1 MIRKNPIPAATALLF
16 VGLLSAQVWTYAS
29 GQDSGTYMEIARGL
43 QRWIRGEAP
52 LTDHLTLVAPL
63 YPGLLAVVRELLGPF
78 AAYWVNPV
86 LCALWILLAGRL
98 AARITGEESAAAPAM
113 LMTACA
119 AFLGYGLYPHFALYA
134 FRSPLMLVLMLAGF
148 LLLLQ
153 AAERSSP
160 RRLLTAWICLTG
172 AVLVREFA
180 AIGWVCAAG
189 WWAWRPGLSPR
200 LRRTG
205 LGLFLLPVVAGL
217 LSLPVLIL
225 GRGSEQIRVFITI
238 ILRQAWEQGGGF
250 LWANLAGCLRG
261 LASALDPWGLLFLAA
276 GTLSLFRN
284 RAVRWFLA
292 APGLF
297 LLLAYVPFLVH
308 QRYIQESLA
317 FLAVIAGIG
326 LHDLCR
332 RVRSRLP
339 ARAAGWIAPVAQGIL
354 IAAVVLPRT
363 WAAEPWGARV
373 TRSDL
378 RGMARALDR
387 VSRPGDRVVLD
398 PPEGRVWEALAGF
411 TQLQS
416 MEAHRV
422 LGQPPAAGSGILCV
436 ESRDGAGWSAR
447 KELRQRSVRAV
458 LQDAYDLLERPV
470 TFALGGA
477 DYRVWSC
484 QVRTSRVERVRCK
497 VLPGRDH
504 LVWMD
509 FGVPEN
515 RVRVLWFNHEG
526 VPLGL
531 GADLES
537 AQGWRP
543 VFLPRA
549 LTGDGVIRIRV
560 EAREPVPAGLECSVM
575 PSGRVMNFDLGTNR
589 RTSSLGFFNPE
600 IRMSDRSVW
609 GVLLRDKGRIQL
621 PPIPGF
627 AGGEVAVSMW
637 LRPAGE
643 PVGPVRC
650 TLAQAGVRIGE
661 VLLSPEGGRGGR
673 IGGLLRPGAGG
684 GYAGELELSG
694 GAEPQPLWI
703 TELRVLLPSDP

>member
-1 MIRKNPIPAATALLF
+1 MTRKNLLPAATALIF
-16 VGLLSAQVWTYAS
+16 VGMLSAQVWTYAS

-43 QRWIRGEAP
+43 QRWVRGEAP
-52 LTDHLTLVAPL
+52 LTDHLSLVAPL
-63 YPGLLAVVRELLGPF
+63 YPGLLAVVREFLGPF

-98 AARITGEESAAAPAM
+98 AARITGEESAAPAM
-113 LMTACA
+113 LLTACS

-153 AAERSSP
+153 AAERGSL
-160 RRLLTAWICLTG
+160 RRLAAAWLCLTG

-200 LRRTG
+200 LRWTG
-205 LGLFLLPVVAGL
+205 SGLFLFPLVAAL

-225 GRGSEQIRVFITI
+225 GGGSEQIRVFITI

-250 LWANLAGCLRG
+250 LWANLTGCLRG
-261 LASALDPWGLLFLAA
+261 LAAALDPWGLLFLAA
-276 GTLSLFRN
+276 GVCALHRN
-284 RAVRWFLA
+284 RAARWFLA

-308 QRYIQESLA
+308 QRYIQEALA
-317 FLAVIAGIG
+317 FLALIAGIG

-332 RVRSRLP
+332 RLQSRLP
-339 ARAAGWIAPVAQGIL
+339 AGAAGWVAPVAQLVL
-354 IAAVVLPRT
+354 IAAVVVPRT
-363 WAAEPWGARV
+363 RAAEPWGDRV
-373 TRSDL
+373 TRSDI
-378 RGMARALDR
+378 RGMLRALAR

-411 TQLQS
+411 SELQS

-422 LGQPPAAGSGILCV
+422 LGRPPSAASGILCV
-436 ESRDGAGWSAR
+436 ESRDGAGWSVKKA
-447 KELRQRSVRAV
+447 LRQRSARAV
-458 LQDAYDLLERPV
+458 LQDAYDLVEWSDS
-470 TFALGGA
+470 FSLGGA
-477 DYRVWSC
+477 DYRGWSC
-484 QVRTSRVERVRCK
+484 QVRTSRVERARFQVQHD
-497 VLPGRDH
+497 RDH

-509 FGVPEN
+509 FGSLEN
-515 RVRVLWFNHEG
+515 RIRVLWFNHKGE
-526 VPLGL
+526 PLGL
-531 GADLES
+531 GADLAS

-560 EAREPVPAGLECSVM
+560 EAREPVPAGLEWSVL
-575 PSGRVMNFDLGTNR
+575 PSGRAMYFDLGPER
-589 RTSSLGFFNPE
+589 RASTLGFFNPE
-600 IRMSDRSVW
+600 MRMSDGSVW
-609 GVLLRDKGRIQL
+609 GVLLRGKGRIML
-621 PPIPGF
+621 PPIPGL
-627 AGGEVAVSMW
+627 AGGEVAVSMS

-643 PVGPVRC
+643 AVDLARC
-650 TLAQAGVRIGE
+650 TLTRAGVRIGE
-661 VLLSPEGGRGGR
+661 VLLAPDGRGGR
-673 IGGLLRPGAGG
+673 IGGLLRPGSDGA
-684 GYAGELELSG
+684 YAGELELSG
-694 GAEPQPLWI
+694 GASPAPCWI
-703 TELRVLLPSDP
+703 TDLRVLLPATP